1 MVKHDLKLYN
11 KCVRYDE
18 KGQMRLTSNCHGLAI
33 IQFRTTNLLLC
44 MCVTFAVKSFE
55 SFEYFDSSFDTV
67 VVSRDPGWLNWKL
80 IYCGCSRDRARWLKT
95 RLVDSQRQLIW
106 RNSRWRPPPPSS
118 QRKRYSSSDWSST
131 QALALF
137 FSSSSSSCLFREPLL
152 TRAHKD

>member
-1 MVKHDLKLYN
+1 MCTIWWKRANETNIQLSWSGNNSISYN
-11 KCVRYDE
+11 QSPSKYVCVLHPRS
-18 KGQMRLTSNCHGLAI
+18 KVSKVLSTSIVRLIQLSFPAILA
-33 IQFRTTNLLLC
+33 
-44 MCVTFAVKSFE
+44 
-55 SFEYFDSSFDTV
+55 
-67 VVSRDPGWLNWKL
+67 GLNWKL

-106 RNSRWRPPPPSS
+106 RNSRWTPPPPSS